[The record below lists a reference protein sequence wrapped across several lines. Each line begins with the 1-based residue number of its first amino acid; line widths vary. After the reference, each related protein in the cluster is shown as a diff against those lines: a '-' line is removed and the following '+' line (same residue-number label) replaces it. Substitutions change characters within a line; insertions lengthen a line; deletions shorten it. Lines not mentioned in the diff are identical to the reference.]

1 MAVHHDKAIYGK
13 LSRLQKELCED
24 EIDNVVAAINALS
37 LEEHAVKE
45 NIKEVEDKNFSDK
58 KSNRNKIEN

>member
-13 LSRLQKELCED
+13 LSRLQKELCDD

-37 LEEHAVKE
+37 FEERAVKE
-45 NIKEVEDKNFSDK
+45 NIKEVEDINFSDK
-58 KSNRNKIEN
+58 KIIRSISN